1 MVIEESVLIEAGMDR
16 VWETFT
22 DLACWP
28 EWSRAVTPLPGG
40 EAGRLQEGG
49 RFRFCVRPFAF
60 PVHFEPRVE
69 EVKPRER
76 LVWYGT
82 KYGVSARHE
91 FSFKETTGGVLLRSR
106 ETFAGLLMP
115 VLALF
120 FPAGRIRALTAS
132 MLMELK
138 EAAEIQPVPPRRCQ

>member
-1 MVIEESVLIEAGMDR
+1 MVIEESVLIEAEVDK

-28 EWSRAVTPLPGG
+28 EWSRAVTPLPGA
-40 EAGRLQEGG
+40 ETGRLEEGR

-60 PVHFEPRVE
+60 PVNFESRLG

-76 LVWYGT
+76 VVWYGR

-91 FSFKETTGGVLLRSR
+91 FTFKETSSGVLLTSR
-106 ETFAGLLMP
+106 ETFAGPLMP
-115 VLALF
+115 VLAPF
-120 FPAGRIRALTAS
+120 FPAGRIRALAAS
-132 MLMELK
+132 MLRELK
-138 EAAEIQPVPPRRCQ
+138 EAAEG